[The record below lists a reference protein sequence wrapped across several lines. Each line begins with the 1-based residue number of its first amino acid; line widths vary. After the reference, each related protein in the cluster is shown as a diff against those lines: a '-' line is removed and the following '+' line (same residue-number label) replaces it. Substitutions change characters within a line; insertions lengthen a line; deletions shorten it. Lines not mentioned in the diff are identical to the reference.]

1 MRRRGVAFSC
11 VAALLA
17 SVPIA
22 RADGPTDLL
31 FFSADLMSARDY
43 GGAGWLHAASGLDF
57 SGPVFSAE
65 LGRPEIGM
73 GYGQAAAGWRFVQS
87 GVWITVL
94 AGVEVDPENAPALSP
109 LTSAD
114 LWWEPAKG
122 WMTSAQI
129 QATPNYVSWRA
140 AVGLKPAENWP
151 WIGPEIGSSAGEPQV
166 GLHATGLRL
175 PDGFEARVSAGV
187 AWWCGRPGPYGELSV
202 WRRF

>member
-1 MRRRGVAFSC
+1 MRRRGRAFSC
-11 VAALLA
+11 VLALLA
-17 SVPIA
+17 SASIA

-31 FFSADLMSARDY
+31 FFSADLMSSRDY

-87 GVWITVL
+87 GVWVTVL
-94 AGVEVDPENAPALSP
+94 GGAEVDPEIAPALRP
-109 LTSAD
+109 LASAD

-122 WMTSAQI
+122 WMISAQI
-129 QATPNYVSWRA
+129 QATPDYVSWRA
-140 AVGLKPAENWP
+140 AAGLRPVENWP
-151 WIGPEIGSSAGEPQV
+151 WIGPEVGSLAGERQV
-166 GLHATGLRL
+166 GLHATGLSL
-175 PDGFEARVSAGV
+175 SDGFEARVSAGV
-187 AWWCGRPGPYGELSV
+187 AWWCGRLGPYGELSI